1 MRRETLLL
9 LDRDGTLMEDVGY
22 PNDAATVRLVP
33 GAADAV
39 RELVQRGFV
48 PAIVSNQ
55 SGIARG
61 IVTTEQAKA
70 VHDRFIVMF
79 EDASGVRLPAFYCPH
94 GPDDGCDCR
103 KPEIGLLRR
112 AAVELDKVGRPAVMI
127 GDKTSDVEAG
137 RRFGACAI
145 RLGPHDGL
153 ADFASDDWSAVV
165 DFVLNREPTHV
176 GA

>member
-1 MRRETLLL
+1 MQHEVLLL

-22 PNDAATVRLVP
+22 PNDPATVRLLP

-61 IVTTEQAKA
+61 LVSPEQANA
-70 VHDRFIVMF
+70 VHDRFVAMF

-103 KPEIGLLRR
+103 KPEIELLRR
-112 AAVELDKVGRPAVMI
+112 AAVELGMVGRPAVMI

-145 RLGPHDGL
+145 RLGPLDGL
-153 ADFASDDWSAVV
+153 ADFSSDDWSAVV

>member
-22 PNDAATVRLVP
+22 PNDPAAVRLIP
-33 GAADAV
+33 GAADAI

-61 IVTTEQAKA
+61 IVSPEQARA
-70 VHDRFIVMF
+70 VHDRFVALF
-79 EDASGVRLPAFYCPH
+79 ADASGVQLPAFYCPH

-103 KPEIGLLRR
+103 KPETGLLRR
-112 AAVELDKVGRPAVMI
+112 AAVETDMIGRPAVMI
-127 GDKTSDVEAG
+127 GDKASDVQAG

-145 RLGPHDGL
+145 RLGSQDGL
-153 ADFASDDWSAVV
+153 ADFAADDWSAVV